1 MKKTRLLTSLLL
13 CGTLCGCSGGLFE
26 PQPPKESETPV
37 PTETAESAKKT
48 KSIKIVSSPKDVGK
62 WEPMG
67 KYTADVNDDGED
79 DIITLYTSAQRDNRG
94 EMMWDDT
101 QEWVLR
107 VETAD
112 GVYDLYDER
121 IHGYAYLS
129 VSDAYNKDKDQKLI
143 SLYISGNSFREV
155 RDYMY
160 DSDKF
165 TETVAYSTDDFAA
178 EGISEIYT
186 SIPQYE

>member
-1 MKKTRLLTSLLL
+1 MKKTLLLTGMLL
-13 CGTLCGCSGGLFE
+13 CAAVSGCSLVNN
-26 PQPPKESETPV
+26 SN
-37 PTETAESAKKT
+37 PTESQSPEPSHTAEA
-48 KSIKIVSSPKDVGK
+48 IKNTRDIKVVSSPKDVGT

-67 KYTADVNDDGED
+67 KYTADITGDGED
-79 DIITLYTSAQRDNRG
+79 DIITLYTSAQRDVRG

-107 VETAD
+107 VETAE

-121 IHGYAYLS
+121 IHGCAYMS
-129 VSDAYNKDKDQKLI
+129 VSDVYNKDDEQKLI

-155 RDYMY
+155 RDYTY
-160 DSDKF
+160 NSEKF
-165 TETVAYSTDDFAA
+165 TETSAYSTDDLSS
-178 EGISEIYT
+178 EGISEIYS